1 MTSSVADVVCVRV
14 PSLPVKVS
22 RSAQG
27 TALVVVS
34 IVKVDVPEP
43 VIVEGLKP
51 AGMTPL
57 GHAEEL
63 LTERLTVRASP
74 LRRVTATV
82 KFAGCP
88 GVTVTNDGLTEMLKS
103 GLVGRTV
110 IVRVG
115 GLGSELPLASLTV
128 SEAT

>member
-1 MTSSVADVVCVRV
+1 MMSSVVDAVCIRV
-14 PSLPVKVS
+14 PSLPVNVS
-22 RSAQG
+22 KSAQG

-51 AGMTPL
+51 AGVTPL

-63 LTERLTVRASP
+63 LTERLTVWACP
-74 LRRVTATV
+74 LRRATVTV

-88 GVTVTNDGLTEMLKS
+88 GVTVTDDGLTETPKS
-103 GLVGRTV
+103 ALVGRTA

-115 GLGSELPLASLTV
+115 GLGSELPLASVTV